1 MFSNESPF
9 FLMSNQSKNNDFK
22 FKNDLSNHQTESNNN
37 DFFSIGDNL
46 HQNYQSKTK
55 QRFAFY
61 NNDGTPSKIKVCLN
75 YFLNEP
81 NANINII
88 YYNGNNLPHNS
99 NKIENENENNKT
111 FKNSSKN
118 ESINSSLNKNNFN
131 NSKFKN
137 DDMNEIGKD
146 GSCPPPPS
154 KNSVNSCLSVSTFNS
169 SINSLNNN
177 YNDNCL
183 EDKMKMEIDLLDKDL
198 GNMNLNNGKML
209 ENKYRNVHIN
219 ENREN
224 IFHNITNVK
233 KTSNNPNL
241 ARRISKLRID
251 Y

>member
-9 FLMSNQSKNNDFK
+9 SLMSNQSKNNYFQ
-22 FKNDLSNHQTESNNN
+22 FKNDLSNQPSESNNN
-37 DFFSIGDNL
+37 DFFSIGNNPQ
-46 HQNYQSKTK
+46 QNYQSKTK

-61 NNDGTPSKIKVCLN
+61 NNGTPSQIKECLD

-88 YYNGNNLPHNS
+88 YYAGNNLPLNS
-99 NKIENENENNKT
+99 NKIENESEKKFN
-111 FKNSSKN
+111 NSSKN

-131 NSKFKN
+131 NSNNKN
-137 DDMNEIGKD
+137 DVMSEIGKD

-177 YNDNCL
+177 NYNDNCL
-183 EDKMKMEIDLLDKDL
+183 EGKMKIDLLAKDL
-198 GNMNLNNGKML
+198 GFMNLNDGKML
-209 ENKYRNVHIN
+209 ENKEKNAHIN
-219 ENREN
+219 ENRDK
-224 IFHNITNVK
+224 IFHNNINIK

-241 ARRISKLRID
+241 AKRVSKLTID